1 MRCIGDDAREDWCST
16 TKREVLRSHS
26 ERRNLAGIGEKTQ
39 YSTDTQAADPDQ
51 TLDLRGLMFCD
62 ICAPRNRWRYA
73 AVGRARHKCQ
83 ADVTTS

>member
-1 MRCIGDDAREDWCST
+1 MQCIGDDAREDRWRT
-16 TKREVLRSHS
+16 AKLEVLYSHS
-26 ERRNLAGIGEKTQ
+26 ERGNLAGIGEKTQ

-73 AVGRARHKCQ
+73 AEGRDHHKRQ
-83 ADVTTS
+83 SML